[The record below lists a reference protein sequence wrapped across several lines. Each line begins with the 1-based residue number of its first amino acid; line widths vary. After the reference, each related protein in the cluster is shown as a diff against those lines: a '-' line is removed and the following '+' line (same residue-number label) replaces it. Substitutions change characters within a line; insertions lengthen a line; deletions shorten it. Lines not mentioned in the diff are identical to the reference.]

1 MSSPNSANGNK
12 NGLSAMYSTRRSI
25 RLRRTTN
32 RARCNENCVCLFLLS
47 RDQEANQEEARI
59 SPSWFPSWSYS
70 GHILVPFCF
79 SRPTI
84 RYNVNEERCQRKG
97 MFDMRCFPPR
107 KRKRGSTE
115 MRKRKTSVAP
125 AQPATPPQLLSIPEV
140 AKTLSIGRTKVYG
153 LIREE
158 GLPSVKVG
166 SMMRVSVVDLQKWV
180 EEHTQRAS

>member
-1 MSSPNSANGNK
+1 
-12 NGLSAMYSTRRSI
+12 
-25 RLRRTTN
+25 
-32 RARCNENCVCLFLLS
+32 
-47 RDQEANQEEARI
+47 
-59 SPSWFPSWSYS
+59 
-70 GHILVPFCF
+70 
-79 SRPTI
+79 
-84 RYNVNEERCQRKG
+84 
-97 MFDMRCFPPR
+97 
-107 KRKRGSTE
+107 